1 LVKGFQLKLTATH
14 GNSGG
19 QVFSLQSGK
28 VFGILARG
36 IFDSSGTQ
44 LLLGIVKA
52 EPIYPVLNTQ
62 PLQRMKNAKPGEI
75 RLPQE

>member
-1 LVKGFQLKLTATH
+1 
-14 GNSGG
+14 
-19 QVFSLQSGK
+19 
-28 VFGILARG
+28 LARG